1 MNDFPANVADPVAS
15 MLGNQIAEG
24 IAKIAAANEV
34 LLANESSETGV
45 REIDKALKDYIKT
58 DENDLSDKNQDIVK
72 AVAAQEKARAAFKAA
87 QEKARNLYRTEVL
100 GVEEV
105 TEGDENVDVESL
117 KETRKV
123 VMQAVTLLNSYSE
136 NNNLADVLT
145 WAKNLEIPQVGR
157 QGSSTVGQK
166 KPRARVSVGDKTFES
181 FGEAAKHLSVL
192 LSTED
197 NKVEV
202 TSPDLVSAWVD
213 AGEKEEFTYQG
224 HALRVTPKETKKA
237 AA

>member
-1 MNDFPANVADPVAS
+1 MGFPANVADPVAS
-15 MLGNQIAEG
+15 MLGAQIEEG
-24 IAKIAAANEV
+24 IAKIVAANEV

-45 REIDKALKDYIKT
+45 REIDKALKDFVKS
-58 DENDLSDKNQDIVK
+58 DDNDLSDKDQDIVK
-72 AVAAQEKARAAFKAA
+72 AVDKMAKAQAAYKKAQAD
-87 QEKARNLYRTEVL
+87 ARNLYRTNVL

-105 TEGDENVDVESL
+105 SESDESVDTEAL

-136 NNNLADVLT
+136 NNNLADVLE
-145 WAKNLEIPQVGR
+145 WAKTLEIPQVGR

-166 KPRARVSVGDKTFES
+166 KPRARVTVGDKTFES
-181 FGEAAKHLSVL
+181 FGEAAKHLSVV
-192 LSTED
+192 LSTDD
-197 NKVEV
+197 NKVTV

-213 AGEKEEFTYQG
+213 GGEKEEFTYQG
-224 HALRVTPKETKKA
+224 QTLRVTQKETKKA

>member
-1 MNDFPANVADPVAS
+1 MSFPSNVADPVAT
-15 MLGNQIAEG
+15 MLGQQITEG
-24 IAKIAAANEV
+24 IEKIVAANEV

-45 REIDKALKDYIKT
+45 REIDKALKDFVKT
-58 DENDLSDKNQDIVK
+58 DDNDLSDKDQDIVK
-72 AVAAQEKARAAFKAA
+72 AVAAMAKAQAAFKKA
-87 QEKARNLYRTEVL
+87 QGEARNLYRTNVL

-105 TEGDENVDVESL
+105 SESDENVDVEAL

-136 NNNLADVLT
+136 NNNLSDVLE
-145 WAKNLEIPQVGR
+145 WAKTLEIPQVGR

-181 FGEAAKHLSVL
+181 FGEAAKALSVI
-192 LSTED
+192 LSSDD

-202 TSPDLVSAWVD
+202 TSPDLVTAWVD

-224 HALRVTPKETKKA
+224 QTLRVTPKETKKA

>member
-1 MNDFPANVADPVAS
+1 MTEFPANVADPVAS
-15 MLGNQIAEG
+15 MLGKQIVEGIQKIAE
-24 IAKIAAANEV
+24 ANEV

-45 REIDKALKDYIKT
+45 REIDKALKEYIKT
-58 DENDLSDKNQDIVK
+58 DENDVSDKNQDIVK

-105 TEGDENVDVESL
+105 SESDEDVDVNAL

-136 NNNLADVLT
+136 NNNLTDVLD

-166 KPRARVSVGDKTFES
+166 KPRARVSVDDKTFES
-181 FGEAAKHLSVL
+181 FGEAAKALSVL
-192 LSTED
+192 LSSDD

-213 AGEKEEFTYQG
+213 AGEKEEFTYEG
-224 HALRVTPKETKKA
+224 HAIRVTPKETKKA